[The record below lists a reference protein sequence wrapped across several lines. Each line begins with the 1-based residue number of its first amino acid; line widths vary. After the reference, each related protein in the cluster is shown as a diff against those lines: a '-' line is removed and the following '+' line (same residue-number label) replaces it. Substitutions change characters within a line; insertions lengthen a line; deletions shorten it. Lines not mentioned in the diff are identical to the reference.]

1 MKKLL
6 AKLFSL
12 GVWALCATVSVVVA
26 GGTAATLGVARNV
39 DSKVERV
46 RELVIRSNQLNDVT
60 RESLQPT
67 VELNEKAGEV
77 GGFITD
83 TLQAMREMKQGL
95 EAMVETIEANN
106 AVLSQVREH
115 TDRLSAALAELDPYL
130 RQLSSAV
137 DDGNYA
143 SAASLDILDNINQV
157 NRAIAGEMAAL
168 RQKLANSVSYRL
180 FFTYALPNLP

>member
-12 GVWALCATVSVVVA
+12 GIWAMCAAVSVVLA

-46 RELVIRSNQLNDVT
+46 RDLVVRSNQLNDGM

-67 VELNEKAGEV
+67 VELNEKAGVV
-77 GGFITD
+77 GSYITD

-95 EAMVETIEANN
+95 EAMVETIENN
-106 AVLSQVREH
+106 NQVLALVREH

-130 RQLSSAV
+130 RQLSAAV

-143 SAASLDILDNINQV
+143 SASSLDILDRINQT

-168 RQKLANSVSYRL
+168 REKLANSVSYRL